1 MNMENAQF
9 AVTAVCLGNICRSP
23 MAEAVLRTTFAAA
36 GMSDSVTVSS
46 AGVSRWHV
54 GEAADTRAAA
64 ALAAR
69 GYRSEHRAREFTAEW
84 FDSSDLVLAM
94 DSENYRALAKL
105 DPGDGAELAMIR
117 SFDPRLA
124 DVPAPDPRLDV
135 PDPYY
140 GGELGFAEV
149 LDMLEAAAGGVVAT
163 VRARLSP

>member
-1 MNMENAQF
+1 MEKASPF
-9 AVTAVCLGNICRSP
+9 VVTTVCLGNICRSP
-23 MAEAVLRTTFAAA
+23 MAEAVLRAKFADA
-36 GMSDSVTVSS
+36 GLSGAVEVVS

-54 GEAADTRAAA
+54 GEAADRRAAA

-94 DSENYRALAKL
+94 DSDNYRALAKL

-117 SFDPRLA
+117 SFDPALA
-124 DVPAPDPRLDV
+124 DLPPPDPRLDV

-140 GGELGFAEV
+140 GGERGFAEV
-149 LDMLEAAAGGVVAT
+149 LDMLEAAAGGVVAA
-163 VRARLSP
+163 VRARLNP